1 YKFDAFVAHD
11 YDDFGWIRQH
21 MIPQLE
27 EGRNFRLCIGERDF
41 IPGSQLEEVIVDN
54 IRNSRKTILLLTPKF
69 IQSEWCDFELAMS
82 RNKLFASGRDVVI
95 AVILKPLPVGS
106 INGRVYN
113 VLKSRLYL
121 EWNPDDIH
129 AQELF
134 WAKLTDAL

>member
-1 YKFDAFVAHD
+1 
-11 YDDFGWIRQH
+11 
-21 MIPQLE
+21 M
-27 EGRNFRLCIGERDF
+27 
-41 IPGSQLEEVIVDN
+41 EEVIEDN

-134 WAKLTDAL
+134 WAKLTDALRSGQTLDLTDSSEIREDA